1 MDNMDKNESFKAKMS
16 VDIIGDLRLP
26 AIIIVPLISLLA
38 LMVLG
43 VDTLI
48 FDIVYISVWYL
59 CLLAI
64 VLQDITNVE
73 VDKRTIT
80 VHRYLFKPTIIEKE
94 DINTIKGR
102 DNIPRK
108 YYIFINIFM
117 LACLALNFYFAY
129 NGIERDLLRNISMGE
144 TIFSVLSHSV
154 IVVFWFILFFNAEK
168 RFRYPGFL
176 EIGTSN
182 DKFRFYTHKPEELKK
197 TLIDQANTIN

>member
-1 MDNMDKNESFKAKMS
+1 MF
-16 VDIIGDLRLP
+16 
-26 AIIIVPLISLLA
+26 A

-48 FDIVYISVWYL
+48 FDIAYISVWYL

-73 VDKRTIT
+73 VDKRTII
-80 VHRYLFKPTIIEKE
+80 VHRYLFKPMVIEKE

-108 YYIFINIFM
+108 YYIFINAFM
-117 LACLALNFYFAY
+117 LAGLALNFYFAY
-129 NGIERDLLRNISMGE
+129 NGIQRDLLRNISMEE
-144 TIFSVLSHSV
+144 TIFSVLSHSI
-154 IVVFWFILFFNAEK
+154 IVFFWSIFFFNAEK

-176 EIGTSN
+176 EIRTSK
-182 DKFRFYTHKPEELKK
+182 DKFRFYTHKPAELRD
-197 TLIDQANTIN
+197 LLM